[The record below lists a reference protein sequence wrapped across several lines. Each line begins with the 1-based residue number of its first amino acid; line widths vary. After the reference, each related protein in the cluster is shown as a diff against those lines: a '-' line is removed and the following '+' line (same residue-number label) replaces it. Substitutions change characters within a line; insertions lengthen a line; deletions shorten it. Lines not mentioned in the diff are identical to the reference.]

1 MSKVKIP
8 ENVANWINF
17 CKAYGL
23 RFFGSVE
30 PIGDF
35 GEPLADAFSGDLNEV
50 LKWIRP
56 NQEVY
61 LEAWVNGY
69 ETVIP
74 RYKVYL
80 DENDSGSVLLLHRR
94 TFPTKIGYEW
104 SCMNTDSN
112 HTFTKVELEELG
124 LGWVLDCPDVK
135 LVKMAT
141 KSY

>member
-17 CKAYGL
+17 CKAHGL

-35 GEPLADAFSGDLNEV
+35 GEPLADAFAGDLNEV

-61 LEAWVNGY
+61 LEAWVNGF
-69 ETVIP
+69 ETDVP
-74 RYKVYL
+74 CYKITMKS
-80 DENDSGSVLLLHRR
+80 NSSGSRMLLHRR
-94 TFPTKIGYEW
+94 TFPEGIGYEW
-104 SCMNTDSN
+104 SCLSVDEK
-112 HTFTKVELEELG
+112 HLFTKDELVGLG
-124 LGWVLDCPDVK
+124 LEWVLDCPDVK
-135 LVKMAT
+135 LVKMAC

>member
-17 CKAYGL
+17 CRAHGL

-30 PIGDF
+30 PVGDF
-35 GEPLADAFSGDLNEV
+35 GEQLAYDFAGDLNEV

-56 NQEVY
+56 NQELY
-61 LEAWVNGY
+61 LEAWVNGF

-104 SCMNTDSN
+104 SCMYTDSN

-124 LGWVLDCPDVK
+124 LGWVFNCPSVR
-135 LVKMAT
+135 LMEMAS

>member
-8 ENVANWINF
+8 EHISEWIEF
-17 CKAYGL
+17 CKSHNF
-23 RFFGSVE
+23 RFFGSIDPV
-30 PIGDF
+30 GDF
-35 GEPLADAFSGDLNEV
+35 GEPLAEEFGGNIQDV
-50 LKWIRP
+50 LKWIRT
-56 NQEVY
+56 NQEDY

-104 SCMNTDSN
+104 SCMDTDSN

-124 LGWVLDCPDVK
+124 LGWVFNCPSVR
-135 LVKMAT
+135 LMEMAY